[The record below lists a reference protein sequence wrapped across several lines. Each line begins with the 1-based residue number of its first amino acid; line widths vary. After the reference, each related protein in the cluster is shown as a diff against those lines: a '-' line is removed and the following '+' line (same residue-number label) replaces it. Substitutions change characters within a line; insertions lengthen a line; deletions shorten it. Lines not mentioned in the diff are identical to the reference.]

1 MNYQMTRL
9 QKLVEETLTTVESTK
24 PTAQLIE
31 KWLQEITKIS
41 EGLFQAIREE
51 VFSQVN
57 ERLVERHLQQTQNDG
72 ILLLQ
77 VLAQ

>member
-1 MNYQMTRL
+1 MNCQMTRL
-9 QKLVEETLTTVESTK
+9 KTLVEETLTTVENTK

-41 EGLFQAIREE
+41 EGLFLAIREE

-57 ERLVERHLQQTQNDG
+57 DWLVERHL
-72 ILLLQ
+72 
-77 VLAQ
+77 